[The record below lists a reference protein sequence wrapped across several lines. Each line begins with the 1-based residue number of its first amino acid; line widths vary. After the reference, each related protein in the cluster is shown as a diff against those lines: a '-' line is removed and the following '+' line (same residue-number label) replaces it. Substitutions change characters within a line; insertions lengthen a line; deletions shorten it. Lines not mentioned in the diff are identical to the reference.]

1 MDDAKP
7 LMHCNVYTNLRDF
20 TTRKNER
27 VDLTVL
33 SGFTV
38 FGVREGEIGTI
49 DEIVIYPKNS
59 VLKIFFKG
67 KEILV
72 PFDEELIE
80 SIDMSR
86 KRIDIHLPEGLIE
99 PDL

>member
-1 MDDAKP
+1 MA
-7 LMHCNVYTNLRDF
+7 
-20 TTRKNER
+20 
-27 VDLTVL
+27 LT
-33 SGFTV
+33 SQ
-38 FGVREGEIGTI
+38 FGELN
-49 DEIVIYPKNS
+49 YPNKCVMN
-59 VLKIFFKG
+59 IFFNG